1 MFLVFIISF
10 AIMGGIVLSVLPLES
25 VTRRIVRLPY
35 AALLLIAGI
44 FLIALLIIT
53 IVTGEDQ
60 ISWVWRFR

>member
-35 AALLLIAGI
+35 AALLLIA
-44 FLIALLIIT
+44 LLIIT